1 MSETSAVHNAAF
13 DQRVD
18 AVRRFSRFYTKQ
30 LGMLEEGLLGSD
42 FSLTESR
49 VLYELAQRE
58 SCTAKEISD
67 DLALDAGYLSRI
79 VARFA
84 RTRIIGRER
93 SRKDARR
100 VVLQL
105 TEKGRAAFARLNR
118 KSSLQVGTMLNR
130 LPEPE
135 QRRLVRAMSEVELA
149 LSNNRKTNATLTLRS
164 HRPGDMGWVIHRHG
178 ALYAQEYGWDESFE
192 ALVAE
197 IAAHFIKA
205 FDPRCERCWIAE
217 FDGKPVGSVFLVK
230 QTVEV
235 AKLRLLLVE
244 PHARGLGVGR
254 RLVDEC
260 IQFARAAGYGRLV
273 LWTQSILT
281 SARNIYCLAGFKLV
295 KEEPQ
300 RAFGA
305 DLVSETWELV
315 L

>member
-1 MSETSAVHNAAF
+1 MHNSAF
-13 DQRVD
+13 DQRVH

-49 VLYELAQRE
+49 VLYELAQRQ

-67 DLALDAGYLSRI
+67 DLGLDAGYLSRI

-84 RTRIIGRER
+84 RTRLIRRQR
-93 SRKDARR
+93 SGKDARR
-100 VVLQL
+100 VLLRL

-118 KSSLQVGTMLNR
+118 ESSLQVGTMLNR
-130 LPEPE
+130 LPEAE
-135 QRRLVRAMSEVELA
+135 QRRLIRAMGEVELA
-149 LSNNRKTNATLTLRS
+149 LSNNRKTNDTLTLRP

-217 FDGKPVGSVFLVK
+217 FDGESAGSVFLVK
-230 QTVEV
+230 QTDEV

-260 IQFARAAGYGRLV
+260 IQFARAAGYRRLV
-273 LWTQSILT
+273 LWTQSIL
-281 SARNIYCLAGFKLV
+281 SAARNIYRRAGFKLV

-305 DLVSETWELV
+305 DLVSETWELE